1 MNRLTDVISADHREL
16 QAYYDR
22 LVNSHDPDEQTRF
35 QNQLTWGLARHV
47 VGEEL
52 VLFPALDKY
61 LGPGEATQDRR
72 QNQIVSHGLHGS
84 FKIYTI
90 LTTGRSKKN
99 SKSSKISNLPTLASS
114 LL

>member
-1 MNRLTDVISADHREL
+1 MNRLTDAISADHREL

-22 LVNSHDPDEQTRF
+22 LVNSDDPDEQTRF

-72 QNQIVSHGLHGS
+72 QNQTVSCKLHSVTQDLFGGLARNLDS
-84 FKIYTI
+84 AW
-90 LTTGRSKKN
+90 
-99 SKSSKISNLPTLASS
+99 ISTNLYYS
-114 LL
+114 